1 MSDRNLSSH
10 FSSQQRQLAAS
21 CSGDVLAPQGL
32 PACFLLKPRLC
43 ACGRRRQRSVCSAV
57 FALQA
62 IPCSLPSVHSQTH
75 TQKLCE
81 ACPELHV
88 RWSSWWVTCWVLA
101 LRPREGTGCT
111 ASLRL
116 VPIPPQKPVFRDEL
130 LPHKTSAAQPAVPR
144 CGPLSLQARW
154 EGPFPWPGAL
164 SRSAPY
170 RADQAW
176 RALGLFWNRRHGVG
190 AVCGTGCFLL
200 LGGWLKQSFWS
211 SMDSLLRY

>member
-116 VPIPPQKPVFRDEL
+116 VPIPHRSLCSGMNSCHTRLPQPSL
-130 LPHKTSAAQPAVPR
+130 LYLAAAHSVCR
-144 CGPLSLQARW
+144 LDGKDLSLGLALCPGVHLTGLTRPGGHLASFGTEGMGWGQCVGQDASCCW
-154 EGPFPWPGAL
+154 EAG
-164 SRSAPY
+164 
-170 RADQAW
+170 
-176 RALGLFWNRRHGVG
+176 
-190 AVCGTGCFLL
+190 
-200 LGGWLKQSFWS
+200 
-211 SMDSLLRY
+211 